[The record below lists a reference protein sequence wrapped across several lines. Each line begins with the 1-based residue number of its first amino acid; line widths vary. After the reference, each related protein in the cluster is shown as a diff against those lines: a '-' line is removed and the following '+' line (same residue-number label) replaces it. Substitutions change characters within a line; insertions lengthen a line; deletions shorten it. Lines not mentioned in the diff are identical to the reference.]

1 MIAIEYISHI
11 REWDKKEQTVS
22 EHSNNV
28 AKIASEFG
36 QAVQMSHTAW
46 LQGILHDAGKL
57 CEDFSKYIRGKSDA
71 KRGEIDHSYM
81 GAKYLFA
88 LSQILCKKNAF
99 PMDAA
104 LLIGRTILSHHGL
117 HDWITEEGEDYFQKR
132 ISNRKHDKE
141 VICALPEIVS
151 NETLQKYYQESV
163 KEYDAM
169 QQKMEQLYK
178 EMIAKGEQEKRNL
191 SDDAKSVIPSF
202 YQGFLERLM
211 QSILMDADQTDAAN
225 FNDDIVYTSPKES
238 TAVWDDM
245 AKRMQEKCTTFRK
258 KTDAISR
265 QRMNISDR
273 CAAFANHDVKIC
285 RLVVPT
291 GGGKTLS
298 ALRFA
303 IDYSQKHK
311 IDQIFYIAPFN
322 SILEQNSDVIREIA
336 GEKNFLEHHSNVF
349 SQLEDDEKESE
360 KLSDYQMR
368 TERWDVPVIATT
380 LVQFLNALFDGKSSS
395 VRRMHHLC
403 RAVIIIDEVQA
414 IPAKCIHLFNLAM
427 NFLTHVCGSTV
438 VLCSATQPC
447 LEQAAYPILLDKQ
460 ESMTADFQADFD
472 AFRRTVLH
480 SAGEKSFSYEEAAKF
495 CTQQYQE
502 NGNLLLVVNTKQAAL
517 TMFQKLKE
525 RNGASATVL
534 HLSTNMCPAHRR
546 TVIQQMREQLAAHQ
560 PLICVTTQL
569 IEAGVDISFRCVVRS
584 MSGLDH
590 AAQAAGRCNRNGEY
604 DCCSVYLIQL
614 EEEKLAAALKQIEK
628 EQEITKKILFFHEKE
643 DLLHPQIMQNYFE
656 GYLTTFQNQ
665 FSYPLPD
672 SDHETLL
679 RLLSTNSNNA
689 KRAEA
694 QMHGSVPLRLKNH
707 MQAFRTASKKFQ
719 VIAEQTTDILVPYG
733 AGEKLIL
740 DLNGE
745 LYGNAFPKLLR
756 KAQQYLV
763 SVYSGTLKALEAKDA
778 LIQLESGILAL
789 KSGFYSSEQGICVD
803 GMISMEEC
811 FL

>member
-1 MIAIEYISHI
+1 MEYISHI
-11 REWDKKEQTVS
+11 RERDEKEQTVS
-22 EHSNNV
+22 EHCNNV

-36 QAVQMSHTAW
+36 QVIQMPHTAW

-57 CEDFSKYIRGKSDA
+57 CNDFTAYIHGESDA

-88 LSQILCKKNAF
+88 LSQIMNKKNAF
-99 PMDAA
+99 PMAAA

-132 ISNRKHDKE
+132 ISNQKHDKE

-151 NETLQKYYQESV
+151 NETLQNHYSESV
-163 KEYDAM
+163 KEYAAM
-169 QQKMEQLYK
+169 QQKIEELYK
-178 EMIAKGEQEKRNL
+178 EMISKGEKEKREL
-191 SDDAKSVIPSF
+191 SGDAKCVIPAF

-225 FNDDIVYTSPKES
+225 FNDDIVYTSPKEP
-238 TAVWDDM
+238 TGVWNNM
-245 AKRMQEKCTTFRK
+245 AKQMQKKCTAFRK
-258 KTDAISR
+258 KTDLISR
-265 QRMNISDR
+265 RRMNISDR

-303 IDYSQKHK
+303 IEYSQKHD
-311 IDQIFYIAPFN
+311 IEQIFYIAPFN

-336 GEKNFLEHHSNVF
+336 GEENFLEHHSNVF
-349 SQLEDDEKESE
+349 SRLEENETE
-360 KLSDYQMR
+360 KLSTYQMR

-447 LEQAAYPILLDKQ
+447 LEQAAYPILLDEQ
-460 ESMTADFQADFD
+460 ESMTDDFQADFD
-472 AFRRTVLH
+472 AFRRTELRFVQ
-480 SAGEKSFSYEEAAKF
+480 KDKPFSYEKAADF
-495 CTQQYQE
+495 CIEQYQK

-525 RNGASATVL
+525 RNKNNATVL

-546 TVIQQMREQLAAHQ
+546 TVIQQMREQLEMQQ

-628 EQEITKKILFFHEKE
+628 EQEITKKILFFHKEE

-656 GYLTTFQNQ
+656 GYLTTFQDQ

-694 QMHGSVPLRLKNH
+694 QIHGSLPLRLKNH
-707 MQAFRTASKKFQ
+707 MQAFRTAGKKFQ

-733 AGEKLIL
+733 AGNDLISG
-740 DLNGE
+740 LNGE
-745 LYGNAFPKLLR
+745 LYENEYLKLLR
-756 KAQQYLV
+756 KAQPYFV
-763 SVYSGTLKALEAKDA
+763 SVYNGTLKALEVKEA
-778 LIQLESGILAL
+778 LTRLKSDVLAL
-789 KSGFYSSEQGICVD
+789 KPGYYSSEQGICVD
-803 GMISMEEC
+803 GMISMDAC

>member
-1 MIAIEYISHI
+1 MAEYISHI
-11 REWDKKEQTVS
+11 RESDKKEQTVS

-57 CEDFSKYIRGKSDA
+57 CTDFTEYIRGKSDA

-81 GAKYLFA
+81 GAKYLA
-88 LSQILCKKNAF
+88 NLAIEMYKESRLN
-99 PMDAA
+99 PDAA

-117 HDWITEEGEDYFQKR
+117 HDWLTEDGENYFEKR
-132 ISNRKHDKE
+132 TSIIKQDKE
-141 VICALPEIVS
+141 VECALPEIVS
-151 NETLQKYYQESV
+151 DGTLKKYYQESV

-178 EMIAKGEQEKRNL
+178 EMIAKGEKEKREL
-191 SDDAKSVIPSF
+191 SGDAKCVIPAF

-225 FNDDIVYTSPKES
+225 FNDDIVYTSPKEP
-238 TAVWDDM
+238 TGVWNNM
-245 AKRMQEKCTTFRK
+245 EKQMQKKCTAFRK
-258 KTDAISR
+258 KTDLISR
-265 QRMNISDR
+265 RRMNISDR

-303 IDYSQKHK
+303 IEYSQKHNVN
-311 IDQIFYIAPFN
+311 QIFYIAPFN

-336 GEKNFLEHHSNVF
+336 GEENFLEHHSNVF
-349 SQLEDDEKESE
+349 SRLEENENE
-360 KLSDYQMR
+360 TERLSTYQMR

-427 NFLTHVCGSTV
+427 NFLTHICGSTV

-534 HLSTNMCPAHRR
+534 HLSTNMCPVHRR
-546 TVIQQMREQLAAHQ
+546 TVIQQMREQLSAHQ

-689 KRAEA
+689 KQAEA
-694 QMHGSVPLRLKNH
+694 KMHGSVPLRLKNH
-707 MQAFRTASKKFQ
+707 MQAFRTAGKKFQ

-778 LIQLESGILAL
+778 LIQLESGVLAL
-789 KSGFYSSEQGICVD
+789 KSGYYSLEKGVCAD

>member
-11 REWDKKEQTVS
+11 RESDKKEQTVS
-22 EHSNNV
+22 EHCNNV

-57 CEDFSKYIRGKSDA
+57 CTDFAEYIRGKSDA

-99 PMDAA
+99 PMGAA

-191 SDDAKSVIPSF
+191 SDDAKCVIPAF

-238 TAVWDDM
+238 TAVWNDM

-303 IDYSQKHK
+303 IEYSQKHNVN
-311 IDQIFYIAPFN
+311 QIFYIAPFN

-336 GEKNFLEHHSNVF
+336 GEENFLEHHSNVF
-349 SQLEDDEKESE
+349 SRLEENENETE
-360 KLSDYQMR
+360 KLSTYQMR

-427 NFLTHVCGSTV
+427 NFLAHVCGSTV

-447 LEQAAYPILLDKQ
+447 LEQAEYPILLDEQ

-480 SAGEKSFSYEEAAKF
+480 SAGKKSFSYEEAADF
-495 CTQQYQE
+495 CTEQYQK

-525 RNGASATVL
+525 RNSEFATVL

-546 TVIQQMREQLAAHQ
+546 TVIQQMRKQLAAHQ

-584 MSGLDH
+584 MSGLEH

-628 EQEITKKILFFHEKE
+628 EKEITKKILFFHEKE
-643 DLLHPQIMQNYFE
+643 DLLHPEIMQNYFE
-656 GYLTTFQNQ
+656 NYLTTFQNQ
-665 FSYPLPD
+665 FSYLLPD
-672 SDHETLL
+672 LGNETLL
-679 RLLSTNSNNA
+679 RLLSTNSNNV

-694 QMHGSVPLRLKNH
+694 KTYKNIPPRLRNH
-707 MQAFRTASKKFQ
+707 AQAFRTAGKKFQ

-778 LIQLESGILAL
+778 LIQLESGVLAL
-789 KSGFYSSEQGICVD
+789 KSGYYSLEKGVCAD

>member
-57 CEDFSKYIRGKSDA
+57 CNDFTEYIHGESDA
-71 KRGEIDHSYM
+71 QRGEIDHSYM

-99 PMDAA
+99 PMGAA

-151 NETLQKYYQESV
+151 NETLQKYYLESV
-163 KEYDAM
+163 KEYAAM
-169 QQKMEQLYK
+169 QQKIEQLYK
-178 EMIAKGEQEKRNL
+178 EMIAKGEKEKREL
-191 SDDAKSVIPSF
+191 SGDAKCVIPAF

-238 TAVWDDM
+238 TAVWNDM
-245 AKRMQEKCTTFRK
+245 AKRMQEKCTAFRK

-303 IDYSQKHK
+303 IEYSQKHNVN
-311 IDQIFYIAPFN
+311 QIFYIAPFN

-336 GEKNFLEHHSNVF
+336 GEENFLEHHSNVF
-349 SQLEDDEKESE
+349 SRLEENENE
-360 KLSDYQMR
+360 TERLSTYQMR

-414 IPAKCIHLFNLAM
+414 IPAKCVHLFNLAM
-427 NFLTHVCGSTV
+427 NFLAHVCGSTV

-447 LEQAAYPILLDKQ
+447 LEQAEYPILLDKQ

-525 RNGASATVL
+525 RNGEFATVL

-643 DLLHPQIMQNYFE
+643 DLLHPEIMQCYFE
-656 GYLTTFQNQ
+656 NYLTTFQNQ
-665 FSYPLPD
+665 FSYLLPELGN
-672 SDHETLL
+672 ETLL
-679 RLLSTNSNNA
+679 RLLSTNSNNV

-694 QMHGSVPLRLKNH
+694 QTHKNIPPRLRNH
-707 MQAFRTASKKFQ
+707 AQAFRTAGKKFQ

-745 LYGNAFPKLLR
+745 LYGNVFPKLLR

-763 SVYSGTLKALEAKDA
+763 SVYSETLKALEAKDA
-778 LIQLESGILAL
+778 LTRLKSDVLAL
-789 KSGFYSSEQGICVD
+789 KPGYYSSEQGICVD

>member
-11 REWDKKEQTVS
+11 RESDKKEQTVS
-22 EHSNNV
+22 EHCNNV

-36 QAVQMSHTAW
+36 EAVQMSHTAW

-57 CEDFSKYIRGKSDA
+57 CTDFAEYIRGKSDT

-88 LSQILCKKNAF
+88 FAQIWYKKNAF

-117 HDWITEEGEDYFQKR
+117 HDWITKKGENYFQKR
-132 ISNRKHDKE
+132 ISNQKHDKE

-151 NETLQKYYQESV
+151 NETLQSYYQESV
-163 KEYDAM
+163 KEYAAM
-169 QQKMEQLYK
+169 QQKINELYK
-178 EMIAKGEQEKRNL
+178 EMIAKGEKEKREL
-191 SDDAKSVIPSF
+191 SGDAKCVIPAF

-238 TAVWDDM
+238 TAVWNDM
-245 AKRMQEKCTTFRK
+245 AKRMQEKCTAFRK

-303 IDYSQKHK
+303 IEYSQKHNVN
-311 IDQIFYIAPFN
+311 QIFYIAPFN

-336 GEKNFLEHHSNVF
+336 GEENFLEHHSNVF
-349 SQLEDDEKESE
+349 SRLEENENETE

-414 IPAKCIHLFNLAM
+414 IPAKCVHLFNLAM
-427 NFLTHVCGSTV
+427 NFLTHICGSTV

-447 LEQAAYPILLDKQ
+447 LEQAEYPILLDEQ

-480 SAGEKSFSYEEAAKF
+480 SAGKKSFSYEDAADF
-495 CTQQYQE
+495 CTEQYQK

-525 RNGASATVL
+525 RNKNNATVL

-614 EEEKLAAALKQIEK
+614 EEEKLAASLKQIAD

-643 DLLHPQIMQNYFE
+643 DLLHPEMMQCYFKN
-656 GYLTTFQNQ
+656 YLTTFQNQ
-665 FSYPLPD
+665 FSYLLPD
-672 SDHETLL
+672 LGNETLL
-679 RLLSTNSNNA
+679 RLLSTNSNNV

-694 QMHGSVPLRLKNH
+694 KTYKNIPPRLRNH
-707 MQAFRTASKKFQ
+707 AQAFRTAGKKFQ

-733 AGEKLIL
+733 EGNDLIL

-745 LYGNAFPKLLR
+745 FYENEYLKLLR
-756 KAQQYLV
+756 KAQPYLV
-763 SVYSGTLKALEAKDA
+763 SVYSGTLKALEAKEA
-778 LIQLESGILAL
+778 LTQLKSDVLAL
-789 KSGFYSSEQGICVD
+789 KPGYYSSEQGVCVD

>member
-1 MIAIEYISHI
+1 MAEYISHI
-11 REWDKKEQTVS
+11 RESDKKEQTVS

-57 CEDFSKYIRGKSDA
+57 CTDFTEYIRGKSDA

-81 GAKYLFA
+81 GAKYLA
-88 LSQILCKKNAF
+88 NLAIELYKESRLN
-99 PMDAA
+99 PDAA

-117 HDWITEEGEDYFQKR
+117 HDWLTEDRENYFEKR
-132 ISNRKHDKE
+132 TSIIKQDKE
-141 VICALPEIVS
+141 VECALPEIVS
-151 NETLQKYYQESV
+151 DGTLKKYYQESV

-238 TAVWDDM
+238 TAVWNDM

-303 IDYSQKHK
+303 IEYSQKHNVN
-311 IDQIFYIAPFN
+311 QIFYIAPFN

-336 GEKNFLEHHSNVF
+336 GEENFLEHHSNVF
-349 SQLEDDEKESE
+349 SRLEENENE
-360 KLSDYQMR
+360 TERLSTYQMR

-427 NFLTHVCGSTV
+427 NFLTHICGSTV

-534 HLSTNMCPAHRR
+534 HLSTNMCPVHRR
-546 TVIQQMREQLAAHQ
+546 TVIQQMREQLSAHQ

-689 KRAEA
+689 KQAEA
-694 QMHGSVPLRLKNH
+694 KMHGSVPLRLKNH
-707 MQAFRTASKKFQ
+707 MQAFRTAGKKFQ

-778 LIQLESGILAL
+778 LIQLESGVLAL
-789 KSGFYSSEQGICVD
+789 KSGYYSLEKGVCAD

>member
-1 MIAIEYISHI
+1 MEYISHI
-11 REWDKKEQTVS
+11 REWDEKEQTVS
-22 EHSNNV
+22 EHCNNV

-36 QAVQMSHTAW
+36 QVIQMPHTAW

-57 CEDFSKYIRGKSDA
+57 CTDFTEYIRGKSDA

-81 GAKYLFA
+81 GAKYLA
-88 LSQILCKKNAF
+88 NLAIEMYKESRLN
-99 PMDAA
+99 PDAA

-117 HDWITEEGEDYFQKR
+117 HDWLTEDGENYFEKR
-132 ISNRKHDKE
+132 TSIIKQDKE
-141 VICALPEIVS
+141 VERALPEIVS
-151 NETLQKYYQESV
+151 DGTLKKYYQESV

-169 QQKMEQLYK
+169 QQKINELYK
-178 EMIAKGEQEKRNL
+178 EMIAKGEKEKREL
-191 SDDAKSVIPSF
+191 SGDAKCVIPAF

-225 FNDDIVYTSPKES
+225 FNDDIVYTSPKEP
-238 TAVWDDM
+238 TGVWNNM
-245 AKRMQEKCTTFRK
+245 EKQMQKKCTAFRK
-258 KTDAISR
+258 KTDLISR
-265 QRMNISDR
+265 RRMNISDR

-303 IDYSQKHK
+303 IEYSQKHNVN
-311 IDQIFYIAPFN
+311 QIFYIAPFN

-336 GEKNFLEHHSNVF
+336 GEENFLEHHSNVF
-349 SQLEDDEKESE
+349 SRLEENENETE
-360 KLSDYQMR
+360 KLSTYQMR

-427 NFLTHVCGSTV
+427 NFLTHICGSTV

-447 LEQAAYPILLDKQ
+447 LEQAEYPILLDEQ

-480 SAGEKSFSYEEAAKF
+480 SAGKKSFSYEEAAKF

-534 HLSTNMCPAHRR
+534 HLSTNMCPVHRR
-546 TVIQQMREQLAAHQ
+546 TVIQQMREQLETQQ

-665 FSYPLPD
+665 FSYPLLD

-694 QMHGSVPLRLKNH
+694 QMHGSLPLRLKNH
-707 MQAFRTASKKFQ
+707 MQAFRTAGKRFQ

-733 AGEKLIL
+733 AGEELIL
-740 DLNGE
+740 DLNGK
-745 LYGNAFPKLLR
+745 LYENAFPKLLR

-778 LIQLESGILAL
+778 LIQLESGVLAL

-803 GMISMEEC
+803 GMISMDAC

>member
-11 REWDKKEQTVS
+11 RESDKKEQTVS
-22 EHSNNV
+22 EHCNNV

-57 CEDFSKYIRGKSDA
+57 CNDFTEYIHGESDA
-71 KRGEIDHSYM
+71 QRGEIDHSYM

-151 NETLQKYYQESV
+151 NETLQKYYLESV
-163 KEYDAM
+163 KEYAAM

-191 SDDAKSVIPSF
+191 SDDAKCVIPAF

-238 TAVWDDM
+238 TAVWNDM
-245 AKRMQEKCTTFRK
+245 AKRMQEKCTAFCK

-303 IDYSQKHK
+303 IEYSQKHNVN
-311 IDQIFYIAPFN
+311 QIFYIAPFN

-336 GEKNFLEHHSNVF
+336 GEENFLEHHSNVF
-349 SQLEDDEKESE
+349 SRLEENENETE

-414 IPAKCIHLFNLAM
+414 IPAKCVHLFNLAM

-447 LEQAAYPILLDKQ
+447 LEQAEYPILLDEQ

-480 SAGEKSFSYEEAAKF
+480 SAGKKSFSYEEAADF
-495 CTQQYQE
+495 CTEQYQK

-525 RNGASATVL
+525 QNSEFATVL

-628 EQEITKKILFFHEKE
+628 EKEITKKILFFHEKE
-643 DLLHPQIMQNYFE
+643 DLLHPEIMQCYFE
-656 GYLTTFQNQ
+656 NYLTTFQNQ
-665 FSYPLPD
+665 FSYLLPELGN
-672 SDHETLL
+672 ETLL

-694 QMHGSVPLRLKNH
+694 KTYKNIPPRLRNH
-707 MQAFRTASKKFQ
+707 AQAFRTAGKKFQ

-745 LYGNAFPKLLR
+745 LYVNAFPKLLR

-778 LIQLESGILAL
+778 LIQLESGVLAL
-789 KSGFYSSEQGICVD
+789 KSGYYSLEKGVCAD

>member
-1 MIAIEYISHI
+1 MEYISHI
-11 REWDKKEQTVS
+11 RESDKKKQTVS

-36 QAVQMSHTAW
+36 EAVQMSYTAW

-57 CEDFSKYIRGKSDA
+57 CTDFTEYIRGKSDA

-81 GAKYLFA
+81 GAKYLA
-88 LSQILCKKNAF
+88 NLAIEMYKESRLN
-99 PMDAA
+99 PDAA

-117 HDWITEEGEDYFQKR
+117 HDWLTEDGENYFEKR
-132 ISNRKHDKE
+132 TSVIKQDKE
-141 VICALPEIVS
+141 VECALPEIVS
-151 NETLQKYYQESV
+151 DGTLKKYYQESV

-178 EMIAKGEQEKRNL
+178 EMIAKGEKEKREL
-191 SDDAKSVIPSF
+191 SGDAKCVIPAF

-225 FNDDIVYTSPKES
+225 FNDDIVYTSPKEP
-238 TAVWDDM
+238 TGVWNNM
-245 AKRMQEKCTTFRK
+245 EKQMQKKCTAFRK
-258 KTDAISR
+258 KTDLISR
-265 QRMNISDR
+265 RRMNISDR

-303 IDYSQKHK
+303 IEYSQKHNVN
-311 IDQIFYIAPFN
+311 QIFYIAPFN

-336 GEKNFLEHHSNVF
+336 GEENFLEHHSNVF
-349 SQLEDDEKESE
+349 SRLEENENETE
-360 KLSDYQMR
+360 KLSTYQMR

-403 RAVIIIDEVQA
+403 RAVMIIDEVQA

-427 NFLTHVCGSTV
+427 NFLTHICGSTV

-447 LEQAAYPILLDKQ
+447 LEQAEYPILLDEQ

-480 SAGEKSFSYEEAAKF
+480 SAGKKSFSYEEAAKF

-534 HLSTNMCPAHRR
+534 HLSTNMCPVHRR
-546 TVIQQMREQLAAHQ
+546 TVIQQMREQLETQQ

-694 QMHGSVPLRLKNH
+694 QMHGSLPLRLKNH
-707 MQAFRTASKKFQ
+707 MQAFRTAGKRFQ

-733 AGEKLIL
+733 AGEELIL
-740 DLNGE
+740 DLNGK
-745 LYGNAFPKLLR
+745 LYENAFPKLLR

-778 LIQLESGILAL
+778 LIQLESGVLAL

-803 GMISMEEC
+803 GMISMDAC

>member
-1 MIAIEYISHI
+1 MEYISHI
-11 REWDKKEQTVS
+11 RESDKKEQTVS

-36 QAVQMSHTAW
+36 EAVQMSHTAW

-57 CEDFSKYIRGKSDA
+57 CNDFTEYIHGESDA
-71 KRGEIDHSYM
+71 QRGEIDHSYM

-117 HDWITEEGEDYFQKR
+117 HDWITEKGEDYFQKR

-151 NETLQKYYQESV
+151 NETLQKYYLESV
-163 KEYDAM
+163 KEYAAM
-169 QQKMEQLYK
+169 QQKINELYK
-178 EMIAKGEQEKRNL
+178 EMIAKGEKEKREL
-191 SDDAKSVIPSF
+191 SGDAKCVIPAF

-238 TAVWDDM
+238 TAVWNDM

-258 KTDAISR
+258 KTDAISC

-303 IDYSQKHK
+303 IEYSQKHNVN
-311 IDQIFYIAPFN
+311 QIFYIAPFN

-336 GEKNFLEHHSNVF
+336 GEENFLEHHSNVF
-349 SQLEDDEKESE
+349 SRLEENENETE

-414 IPAKCIHLFNLAM
+414 IPAKCVHLFNLAM
-427 NFLTHVCGSTV
+427 NFLAHVCGSTV

-447 LEQAAYPILLDKQ
+447 LEQAEYPILLDEQ
-460 ESMTADFQADFD
+460 ESMTADFQVDFD

-480 SAGEKSFSYEEAAKF
+480 AAGKKSFSYEEAVDF
-495 CTQQYQE
+495 CTEQYQK

-525 RNGASATVL
+525 RNSEFATVL
-534 HLSTNMCPAHRR
+534 HLSTNMCPTHRR

-584 MSGLDH
+584 MSGLEH

-614 EEEKLAAALKQIEK
+614 EEEKLAAALKQIAD

-665 FSYPLPD
+665 FSYLLPELGN
-672 SDHETLL
+672 ETLL
-679 RLLSTNSNNA
+679 RLLSTNSNNV

-694 QMHGSVPLRLKNH
+694 IPPRLRNH
-707 MQAFRTASKKFQ
+707 AQAFRTAGKKFQ

-733 AGEKLIL
+733 AGEELIL
-740 DLNGE
+740 DLNGK
-745 LYGNAFPKLLR
+745 LYENVFPKLLR

-778 LIQLESGILAL
+778 LIQLESGVLAL

-803 GMISMEEC
+803 GMISMDAC

>member
-1 MIAIEYISHI
+1 M
-11 REWDKKEQTVS
+11 T
-22 EHSNNV
+22 
-28 AKIASEFG
+28 
-36 QAVQMSHTAW
+36 
-46 LQGILHDAGKL
+46 LCILHP
-57 CEDFSKYIRGKSDA
+57 
-71 KRGEIDHSYM
+71 
-81 GAKYLFA
+81 
-88 LSQILCKKNAF
+88 KN
-99 PMDAA
+99 
-104 LLIGRTILSHHGL
+104 
-117 HDWITEEGEDYFQKR
+117 
-132 ISNRKHDKE
+132 
-141 VICALPEIVS
+141 
-151 NETLQKYYQESV
+151 
-163 KEYDAM
+163 
-169 QQKMEQLYK
+169 QQQ
-178 EMIAKGEQEKRNL
+178 
-191 SDDAKSVIPSF
+191 
-202 YQGFLERLM
+202 
-211 QSILMDADQTDAAN
+211 
-225 FNDDIVYTSPKES
+225 
-238 TAVWDDM
+238 
-245 AKRMQEKCTTFRK
+245 FRK

-336 GEKNFLEHHSNVF
+336 GEENFLEHHSNVF
-349 SQLEDDEKESE
+349 SRLEDDEKESE

-368 TERWDVPVIATT
+368 TERWDVSVIATT

-427 NFLTHVCGSTV
+427 NFLTHICGSTV

-447 LEQAAYPILLDKQ
+447 LEQAEYPILLDEQ

-480 SAGEKSFSYEEAAKF
+480 SAGKKSFSYEEAADF
-495 CTQQYQE
+495 CTEQYQK

-525 RNGASATVL
+525 RNSEFATVL

-614 EEEKLAAALKQIEK
+614 EEEKLAAALKQIAD

-643 DLLHPQIMQNYFE
+643 DLLHPEIMQNYFE
-656 GYLTTFQNQ
+656 NYLTVFQDQ

-672 SDHETLL
+672 SDNETLL
-679 RLLSTNSNNA
+679 RLLSTNSNNV

-694 QMHGSVPLRLKNH
+694 ISPRLRDH
-707 MQAFRTASKKFQ
+707 AQAFRTAGKKFQ
-719 VIAEQTTDILVPYG
+719 VIEEQTTDILVPYG
-733 AGEKLIL
+733 EGNDLISG
-740 DLNGE
+740 LNGK
-745 LYGNAFPKLLR
+745 LYENEYLKLLR
-756 KAQQYLV
+756 KAQPYFV
-763 SVYSGTLKALEAKDA
+763 SVYSGTLKALEAKEA
-778 LIQLESGILAL
+778 LTRL
-789 KSGFYSSEQGICVD
+789 KSDVLSLKPGYYSSEQGVCAD

>member
-11 REWDKKEQTVS
+11 RESDKKEQTVS
-22 EHSNNV
+22 EHCNNV

-36 QAVQMSHTAW
+36 EAVQMSHTAW

-57 CEDFSKYIRGKSDA
+57 CTDFAEYIRGKSDA

-88 LSQILCKKNAF
+88 FAQIWYKKNAF

-104 LLIGRTILSHHGL
+104 LLIGRTILSYHGL
-117 HDWITEEGEDYFQKR
+117 HDWITEKGENYFQKR
-132 ISNRKHDKE
+132 ISNQKHDKE

-151 NETLQKYYQESV
+151 NETLQSYYQESV
-163 KEYDAM
+163 KEYAAM
-169 QQKMEQLYK
+169 QQKINELYK
-178 EMIAKGEQEKRNL
+178 EMIAKGEKEKREL
-191 SDDAKSVIPSF
+191 SGDAKCVIPAF

-238 TAVWDDM
+238 TAVWNDM

-258 KTDAISR
+258 KIDAISR

-303 IDYSQKHK
+303 IEYSQKHNVN
-311 IDQIFYIAPFN
+311 QIFYIAPFN

-336 GEKNFLEHHSNVF
+336 GEENFLEHHSNVF

-368 TERWDVPVIATT
+368 TERWDVSVIATT

-427 NFLTHVCGSTV
+427 NFLTHICGSTV

-447 LEQAAYPILLDKQ
+447 LEQAEYPILLDEQ

-480 SAGEKSFSYEEAAKF
+480 SAGKKSFSYEEAADF
-495 CTQQYQE
+495 CTEQYQK

-525 RNGASATVL
+525 RNSEFATVL

-614 EEEKLAAALKQIEK
+614 EEEKLAAALKQIAD

-643 DLLHPQIMQNYFE
+643 DLLHPEMMQCYFE
-656 GYLTTFQNQ
+656 NYLTTFQNQ
-665 FSYPLPD
+665 FSYLLPD
-672 SDHETLL
+672 LGNETLL
-679 RLLSTNSNNA
+679 RLLSTNSNNV

-694 QMHGSVPLRLKNH
+694 KTYKNIPPRLRNH
-707 MQAFRTASKKFQ
+707 AQAFRTAGKKFQ

-733 AGEKLIL
+733 AGEELIL

-745 LYGNAFPKLLR
+745 LYGNAFSKLLR

-778 LIQLESGILAL
+778 LIQLESGVLAL

>member
-1 MIAIEYISHI
+1 MAEYISHI
-11 REWDKKEQTVS
+11 RESDKKEQTVS

-57 CEDFSKYIRGKSDA
+57 CTDFTEYIRGKSDA

-81 GAKYLFA
+81 GAKYLA
-88 LSQILCKKNAF
+88 NLAIELYKESRLN
-99 PMDAA
+99 PDAA

-117 HDWITEEGEDYFQKR
+117 HDWLTEDRENYFEKR
-132 ISNRKHDKE
+132 TSIIKQDKE
-141 VICALPEIVS
+141 VECALPEIVS
-151 NETLQKYYQESV
+151 DGTLKKYYQESV

-178 EMIAKGEQEKRNL
+178 EMIAKGEKEKREL
-191 SDDAKSVIPSF
+191 SGDAKCVIPAF

-225 FNDDIVYTSPKES
+225 FNDDIVYTSPKEP
-238 TAVWDDM
+238 TGVWNNM
-245 AKRMQEKCTTFRK
+245 EKQMQKKCTAFRK
-258 KTDAISR
+258 KTDLISR
-265 QRMNISDR
+265 RRMNISDR

-303 IDYSQKHK
+303 IEYSQKHNVN
-311 IDQIFYIAPFN
+311 QIFYIAPFN

-336 GEKNFLEHHSNVF
+336 GEENFLEHHSNVF
-349 SQLEDDEKESE
+349 SRLEENENE
-360 KLSDYQMR
+360 TERLSTYQMR

-427 NFLTHVCGSTV
+427 NFLTHICGSTV

-534 HLSTNMCPAHRR
+534 HLSTNMCPVHRR
-546 TVIQQMREQLAAHQ
+546 TVIQQMREQLSAHQ

-689 KRAEA
+689 KQAEA
-694 QMHGSVPLRLKNH
+694 KMHGSVPLRLKNH
-707 MQAFRTASKKFQ
+707 MQAFRTAGKKFQ

-778 LIQLESGILAL
+778 LIQLESGVLAL
-789 KSGFYSSEQGICVD
+789 KSGYYSLEKGVCAD

>member
-11 REWDKKEQTVS
+11 RESDKKEQTVS
-22 EHSNNV
+22 EHCNNV

-36 QAVQMSHTAW
+36 EAVQMSHTAW

-57 CEDFSKYIRGKSDA
+57 CTDFAEYIRGKSDA

-88 LSQILCKKNAF
+88 FAQILCKKNAF

-151 NETLQKYYQESV
+151 NETLQKYYLESV
-163 KEYDAM
+163 KEYAAM
-169 QQKMEQLYK
+169 QQKINELYK
-178 EMIAKGEQEKRNL
+178 EMIAKGEKEKREL
-191 SDDAKSVIPSF
+191 SGDAKCVIPAF

-238 TAVWDDM
+238 TAVWNDM
-245 AKRMQEKCTTFRK
+245 AKRMQGKCTTFRK
-258 KTDAISR
+258 KIDAISR

-336 GEKNFLEHHSNVF
+336 GEENFLEHHSNVF
-349 SQLEDDEKESE
+349 SQLEENGEEIEK
-360 KLSDYQMR
+360 YQMR

-427 NFLTHVCGSTV
+427 NFLTHICGSTV

-447 LEQAAYPILLDKQ
+447 LEQAEYPILLDEQ

-480 SAGEKSFSYEEAAKF
+480 AAGKKSFSYEDAADF
-495 CTQQYQE
+495 CTEQYQK

-525 RNGASATVL
+525 RNSEFATVL

-546 TVIQQMREQLAAHQ
+546 TVIQQMREQLTAHQ

-665 FSYPLPD
+665 FSYLLPD
-672 SDHETLL
+672 LGNETLL
-679 RLLSTNSNNA
+679 RLLSTNSNNV

-694 QMHGSVPLRLKNH
+694 KTHKNIPPRLRNH
-707 MQAFRTASKKFQ
+707 AQAFRTAGKKFQ

-733 AGEKLIL
+733 EGNDLIL
-740 DLNGE
+740 DLNGGFYE
-745 LYGNAFPKLLR
+745 NEYLKLLR
-756 KAQQYLV
+756 KAQPYLV
-763 SVYSGTLKALEAKDA
+763 SVYSGTLKVLEAKDA
-778 LIQLESGILAL
+778 LIQLNSGVLAL
-789 KSGFYSSEQGICVD
+789 KSGYYSSEQGVCAD

-811 FL
+811 FV

>member
-1 MIAIEYISHI
+1 MEYISHI

-22 EHSNNV
+22 EHCNNV

-36 QAVQMSHTAW
+36 QAIQMSHTAW

-151 NETLQKYYQESV
+151 NETLQKYYLESV
-163 KEYDAM
+163 KEYAAM

-191 SDDAKSVIPSF
+191 SDDAKSVIPAF
-202 YQGFLERLM
+202 YHGFLERLM

-225 FNDDIVYTSPKES
+225 FNDDIVYTSSKES
-238 TAVWDDM
+238 TAVWNDM

-258 KTDAISR
+258 KADAISR

-303 IDYSQKHK
+303 IEYSQKHNVN
-311 IDQIFYIAPFN
+311 QIFYIAPFN

-336 GEKNFLEHHSNVF
+336 GEENFLEHHSNVF
-349 SQLEDDEKESE
+349 SRLEENENETE
-360 KLSDYQMR
+360 KLSTYQMR

-427 NFLTHVCGSTV
+427 NFLTHICGSTV

-534 HLSTNMCPAHRR
+534 HLSTNMCPVHRR
-546 TVIQQMREQLAAHQ
+546 TVIQQMREQLETQQ

-614 EEEKLAAALKQIEK
+614 KEEKLAAVLKQIEK

-689 KRAEA
+689 KQAEA
-694 QMHGSVPLRLKNH
+694 KMHGSVPLRLKNH
-707 MQAFRTASKKFQ
+707 MQAFRTAGKKFQ

-778 LIQLESGILAL
+778 LIQLESGVLSL
-789 KSGFYSSEQGICVD
+789 KSGYYSLEKGVCAD

>member
-11 REWDKKEQTVS
+11 RIRESDKKEQTVS

-36 QAVQMSHTAW
+36 QVIQMPHTAW

-151 NETLQKYYQESV
+151 NETLQKYYLESV
-163 KEYDAM
+163 KEYAAM

-178 EMIAKGEQEKRNL
+178 EMIAKDEQEKRKL

-238 TAVWDDM
+238 TAVWNDM

-258 KTDAISR
+258 KTDAISC

-303 IDYSQKHK
+303 IEYSQKHNVN
-311 IDQIFYIAPFN
+311 QIFYIAPFN

-336 GEKNFLEHHSNVF
+336 GEENFLEHHSNVF
-349 SQLEDDEKESE
+349 SRLEENENE
-360 KLSDYQMR
+360 TERLSTYQMR

-414 IPAKCIHLFNLAM
+414 IPAKCVHLFNLAM
-427 NFLTHVCGSTV
+427 NFLTHICGSTV

-447 LEQAAYPILLDKQ
+447 LEQAEYPILLDEQ
-460 ESMTADFQADFD
+460 ESMTADFQADFN

-480 SAGEKSFSYEEAAKF
+480 SVGKKSFSYEDAADF
-495 CTQQYQE
+495 CTEQYQK

-525 RNGASATVL
+525 RNSEFATVL

-643 DLLHPQIMQNYFE
+643 DLLHPEIMQCYFE
-656 GYLTTFQNQ
+656 NYLTTFQNQ
-665 FSYPLPD
+665 FSYLLPELGN
-672 SDHETLL
+672 ETLL
-679 RLLSTNSNNA
+679 RLLSTNSNNV

-694 QMHGSVPLRLKNH
+694 IPPRLRNH
-707 MQAFRTASKKFQ
+707 VQAFRTAGKKFQ

-756 KAQQYLV
+756 KAQQYFV

-778 LIQLESGILAL
+778 LTRLKSDVLAL
-789 KSGFYSSEQGICVD
+789 KPGYYSSEQGVCVD

>member
-11 REWDKKEQTVS
+11 RESNKKEQTVS
-22 EHSNNV
+22 EHCNNV

-57 CEDFSKYIRGKSDA
+57 CTDFAEYIRGKSDA

-88 LSQILCKKNAF
+88 FAQIWYKKNAF
-99 PMDAA
+99 SMDTA

-151 NETLQKYYQESV
+151 NETLQSYYQESV
-163 KEYDAM
+163 KEYAAM
-169 QQKMEQLYK
+169 QQKIEQLYK
-178 EMIAKGEQEKRNL
+178 KMIAKGEQEKRNL
-191 SDDAKSVIPSF
+191 SDDAKSVILTF

-238 TAVWDDM
+238 TAVWNDM

-258 KTDAISR
+258 KIDAISR

-336 GEKNFLEHHSNVF
+336 GEENFLEHHSNVF
-349 SQLEDDEKESE
+349 SRLEENETE
-360 KLSDYQMR
+360 KLSTYQMR

-414 IPAKCIHLFNLAM
+414 IPAKCIHLFNLAI
-427 NFLTHVCGSTV
+427 NFLTHICGSTV

-447 LEQAAYPILLDKQ
+447 LEQAEYPILLDEQ

-480 SAGEKSFSYEEAAKF
+480 SAGKKSFSYEEAADF
-495 CTQQYQE
+495 CTEQYQK

-525 RNGASATVL
+525 RNSEFATVL

-614 EEEKLAAALKQIEK
+614 EEEKLAAALKQIAD

-643 DLLHPQIMQNYFE
+643 DLLHPEIMQNYFE
-656 GYLTTFQNQ
+656 NYLTTFQNQ
-665 FSYPLPD
+665 FSYLLPD
-672 SDHETLL
+672 LGNETLL
-679 RLLSTNSNNA
+679 RLLSTNSNNV

-694 QMHGSVPLRLKNH
+694 KTYKNIPPRLRNH
-707 MQAFRTASKKFQ
+707 AQAFRTAGKKFQ

-733 AGEKLIL
+733 KGNDLIL

-745 LYGNAFPKLLR
+745 FYENEYLKLLR
-756 KAQQYLV
+756 KAQPYLV
-763 SVYSGTLKALEAKDA
+763 SVYSGTLKALEAKEA
-778 LIQLESGILAL
+778 LTQLKSDVLAL
-789 KSGFYSSEQGICVD
+789 KPGYYSSEQGVCVD

>member
-99 PMDAA
+99 PMGAA

-151 NETLQKYYQESV
+151 NETLQKYYLESV
-163 KEYDAM
+163 KEYAAM
-169 QQKMEQLYK
+169 QQKIEQLYK
-178 EMIAKGEQEKRNL
+178 EMIAKGEKEKREL
-191 SDDAKSVIPSF
+191 SGDAKCVIPAF

-225 FNDDIVYTSPKES
+225 FNDDIVYTSSKES
-238 TAVWDDM
+238 TAVWNDM

-258 KTDAISR
+258 KTDAISC

-303 IDYSQKHK
+303 IDYSQKHE

-336 GEKNFLEHHSNVF
+336 GEENFLEHHSNVF
-349 SQLEDDEKESE
+349 SRLEENENETE

-427 NFLTHVCGSTV
+427 NFLTHICGSTV

-447 LEQAAYPILLDKQ
+447 LEQAEYPILLDEQ

-480 SAGEKSFSYEEAAKF
+480 AAGEKSFSYEEAADF
-495 CTQQYQE
+495 CTEQYQK

-525 RNGASATVL
+525 RNKNDATVL

-643 DLLHPQIMQNYFE
+643 DLLHPEIMQCYFKN
-656 GYLTTFQNQ
+656 YLTTFQNQ
-665 FSYPLPD
+665 FSYLLPELGN
-672 SDHETLL
+672 ETLL
-679 RLLSTNSNNA
+679 RLLSTNSNNV

-694 QMHGSVPLRLKNH
+694 QTHKNIPPRLREH
-707 MQAFRTASKKFQ
+707 AQAFRTAGKKFQ

-733 AGEKLIL
+733 EGNDLISG
-740 DLNGE
+740 LNGK
-745 LYGNAFPKLLR
+745 LYENEYLKLLR
-756 KAQQYLV
+756 KAQPYFV

>member
-11 REWDKKEQTVS
+11 RESDKKEQTVS
-22 EHSNNV
+22 EHCNNV

-57 CEDFSKYIRGKSDA
+57 CTDFAEYIRGKSDA

-99 PMDAA
+99 PMGAA

-151 NETLQKYYQESV
+151 NETLQKYYLESV
-163 KEYDAM
+163 KEYAAM

-191 SDDAKSVIPSF
+191 SDDAKCVIPTF

-238 TAVWDDM
+238 TAVWNDM

-258 KTDAISR
+258 KIDAISR

-336 GEKNFLEHHSNVF
+336 GEENFLEHHSNVF

-368 TERWDVPVIATT
+368 IERWDVSVIATT

-427 NFLTHVCGSTV
+427 NFLTHICGSTV

-447 LEQAAYPILLDKQ
+447 LEQAEYPILLDEQ
-460 ESMTADFQADFD
+460 ESMTTDFQADFD

-480 SAGEKSFSYEEAAKF
+480 SAGKKSFSYEDAADF
-495 CTQQYQE
+495 CTEQYQK

-525 RNGASATVL
+525 RNSEFVTVL

-546 TVIQQMREQLAAHQ
+546 TVIQQMREQLTAHQ

-614 EEEKLAAALKQIEK
+614 EEEKLAAALKQIAD

-694 QMHGSVPLRLKNH
+694 KTHKNIPPRLRNH
-707 MQAFRTASKKFQ
+707 AQAFRTAGKKFQ

-733 AGEKLIL
+733 KGNDLIL

-745 LYGNAFPKLLR
+745 FYENEYLKLLR
-756 KAQQYLV
+756 KAQPYLV
-763 SVYSGTLKALEAKDA
+763 SVYSGTLKALEAKEA
-778 LIQLESGILAL
+778 LTQLKSDVLAL
-789 KSGFYSSEQGICVD
+789 KPGYYSSEQGVCVD

>member
-1 MIAIEYISHI
+1 MEYISHI
-11 REWDKKEQTVS
+11 RESDKKEQTVS

-36 QAVQMSHTAW
+36 EAVQMSHTAW

-57 CEDFSKYIRGKSDA
+57 CNDFTEYIRGKSDA

-81 GAKYLFA
+81 GAKYLA
-88 LSQILCKKNAF
+88 NLAIEMYKESRLN
-99 PMDAA
+99 PDAA

-117 HDWITEEGEDYFQKR
+117 HDWLTEDGENYFEKR
-132 ISNRKHDKE
+132 TSIIKQDKE
-141 VICALPEIVS
+141 VECALPEIVS
-151 NETLQKYYQESV
+151 DGTLKKYYLESV
-163 KEYDAM
+163 KEYAAM
-169 QQKMEQLYK
+169 QQKINELYK
-178 EMIAKGEQEKRNL
+178 EMIAKGEKEKREL
-191 SDDAKSVIPSF
+191 SGDAKCVIPAF

-225 FNDDIVYTSPKES
+225 FNDDIVYTSPKEP
-238 TAVWDDM
+238 TGVWNNM
-245 AKRMQEKCTTFRK
+245 EKQMQKKCTAFRK
-258 KTDAISR
+258 KTDLISR
-265 QRMNISDR
+265 RRMNICDR

-303 IDYSQKHK
+303 IEYSQKHNVN
-311 IDQIFYIAPFN
+311 QIFYIAPFN

-336 GEKNFLEHHSNVF
+336 GEENFLEHHSNVF
-349 SQLEDDEKESE
+349 SRLEENENETE
-360 KLSDYQMR
+360 KLSTYQMR

-427 NFLTHVCGSTV
+427 NFLTHICGSTV

-447 LEQAAYPILLDKQ
+447 LEQAEYPILLDEQ

-534 HLSTNMCPAHRR
+534 HLSTNMCPVHRR
-546 TVIQQMREQLAAHQ
+546 TVIQQMREQLETQQ

-665 FSYPLPD
+665 FSYPLLD

-694 QMHGSVPLRLKNH
+694 QMHGSLPLRLKNH
-707 MQAFRTASKKFQ
+707 MQAFRTAGKKFQ

-733 AGEKLIL
+733 AGEELIL
-740 DLNGE
+740 DLNGK
-745 LYGNAFPKLLR
+745 LYENAFPKLLR

-778 LIQLESGILAL
+778 LIQLESGVLAL

-803 GMISMEEC
+803 GMISMDAC

>member
-1 MIAIEYISHI
+1 MEYISHI
-11 REWDKKEQTVS
+11 REWDEKEQTVS
-22 EHSNNV
+22 EHCNNV

-36 QAVQMSHTAW
+36 QVIQMPHTAW

-57 CEDFSKYIRGKSDA
+57 CNDFTEYIHGESDA

-81 GAKYLFA
+81 GAKYLA
-88 LSQILCKKNAF
+88 NLAIEMYKESRLN
-99 PMDAA
+99 PDAA

-117 HDWITEEGEDYFQKR
+117 HDWLTEDGENYFEKR
-132 ISNRKHDKE
+132 TSIIKQDKE
-141 VICALPEIVS
+141 VECALPEIVS
-151 NETLQKYYQESV
+151 DGTLKKYYQESV

-178 EMIAKGEQEKRNL
+178 EMIAKGEKEKREL
-191 SDDAKSVIPSF
+191 SGDAKCVIPAF

-225 FNDDIVYTSPKES
+225 FNDDIVYTSPKEP
-238 TAVWDDM
+238 TGVWNNM
-245 AKRMQEKCTTFRK
+245 EKQMQKKCTAFRK
-258 KTDAISR
+258 KTDLISR
-265 QRMNISDR
+265 RRMNISDR

-303 IDYSQKHK
+303 IEYSQKHNVN
-311 IDQIFYIAPFN
+311 QIFYIAPFN

-336 GEKNFLEHHSNVF
+336 GEENFLEHHSNVF
-349 SQLEDDEKESE
+349 SRLEENENETE
-360 KLSDYQMR
+360 KLSTYQMR

-403 RAVIIIDEVQA
+403 RAVMIIDEVQA

-427 NFLTHVCGSTV
+427 NFLTHICGSTV

-447 LEQAAYPILLDKQ
+447 LEQAEYPILLDEQ

-480 SAGEKSFSYEEAAKF
+480 SAGKKSFSYEEAAKF

-534 HLSTNMCPAHRR
+534 HLSTNMCPVHRR
-546 TVIQQMREQLAAHQ
+546 TVIQQMREQLETQQ

-694 QMHGSVPLRLKNH
+694 QMHGSLPLRLKNH
-707 MQAFRTASKKFQ
+707 MQAFRTAGKKFQ

-733 AGEKLIL
+733 AGEELIL
-740 DLNGE
+740 DLNGK
-745 LYGNAFPKLLR
+745 LYENAFPKLLR

-778 LIQLESGILAL
+778 LIQLESGVLAL

-803 GMISMEEC
+803 GMISMDAC

>member
-11 REWDKKEQTVS
+11 RESNKKEQTVS
-22 EHSNNV
+22 EHCNNV

-57 CEDFSKYIRGKSDA
+57 CTDFTEYIRGKSDA

-151 NETLQKYYQESV
+151 NETLQKYYLESV
-163 KEYDAM
+163 KEYAAM
-169 QQKMEQLYK
+169 QQKINELYK
-178 EMIAKGEQEKRNL
+178 EMIAKGEKEKREL
-191 SDDAKSVIPSF
+191 SGDAKCVIPAF

-238 TAVWDDM
+238 TAVWNDM

-258 KTDAISR
+258 KIDAISR

-303 IDYSQKHK
+303 IDYSQKHNVN
-311 IDQIFYIAPFN
+311 QIFYIAPFN

-336 GEKNFLEHHSNVF
+336 GEENFLEHHSNVF

-368 TERWDVPVIATT
+368 TERWDVSVIATT

-427 NFLTHVCGSTV
+427 NFLTHICGSTV

-447 LEQAAYPILLDKQ
+447 LEQAEYPILLDEQ
-460 ESMTADFQADFD
+460 ESMTTDFQADFD

-480 SAGEKSFSYEEAAKF
+480 SAGKKSFSYEDAADF
-495 CTQQYQE
+495 CTEQYQK
-502 NGNLLLVVNTKQAAL
+502 NGNLLLVVRAC
-517 TMFQKLKE
+517 
-525 RNGASATVL
+525 V
-534 HLSTNMCPAHRR
+534 HRR
-546 TVIQQMREQLAAHQ
+546 FKSVAA
-560 PLICVTTQL
+560 
-569 IEAGVDISFRCVVRS
+569 
-584 MSGLDH
+584 
-590 AAQAAGRCNRNGEY
+590 
-604 DCCSVYLIQL
+604 
-614 EEEKLAAALKQIEK
+614 
-628 EQEITKKILFFHEKE
+628 
-643 DLLHPQIMQNYFE
+643 
-656 GYLTTFQNQ
+656 
-665 FSYPLPD
+665 
-672 SDHETLL
+672 
-679 RLLSTNSNNA
+679 
-689 KRAEA
+689 
-694 QMHGSVPLRLKNH
+694 
-707 MQAFRTASKKFQ
+707 
-719 VIAEQTTDILVPYG
+719 
-733 AGEKLIL
+733 
-740 DLNGE
+740 
-745 LYGNAFPKLLR
+745 
-756 KAQQYLV
+756 
-763 SVYSGTLKALEAKDA
+763 
-778 LIQLESGILAL
+778 
-789 KSGFYSSEQGICVD
+789 
-803 GMISMEEC
+803 
-811 FL
+811 

>member
-1 MIAIEYISHI
+1 MEYISHI
-11 REWDKKEQTVS
+11 RESDKKEQTVS

-36 QAVQMSHTAW
+36 EAVQMSHTAW

-57 CEDFSKYIRGKSDA
+57 CNDFTEYIRGKSDA

-81 GAKYLFA
+81 GAKYLA
-88 LSQILCKKNAF
+88 NLAIEMYKESRLN
-99 PMDAA
+99 PDAA

-117 HDWITEEGEDYFQKR
+117 HDWLTEDGENYFEKR
-132 ISNRKHDKE
+132 TSIIKQDKE
-141 VICALPEIVS
+141 VECALPEIVS
-151 NETLQKYYQESV
+151 DGTLKKYYQESV

-178 EMIAKGEQEKRNL
+178 EMIAKGEKEKREL
-191 SDDAKSVIPSF
+191 SGDAKCVIPAF

-225 FNDDIVYTSPKES
+225 FNDDIVYTSPKEP
-238 TAVWDDM
+238 TGVWNNM
-245 AKRMQEKCTTFRK
+245 EKQMQKKCTAFRK
-258 KTDAISR
+258 KTDLISR
-265 QRMNISDR
+265 RRMNISDR

-303 IDYSQKHK
+303 IEYSQKHNVN
-311 IDQIFYIAPFN
+311 QIFYIAPFN

-336 GEKNFLEHHSNVF
+336 GEENFLEHHSNVF
-349 SQLEDDEKESE
+349 SRLEENENE
-360 KLSDYQMR
+360 TERLSTYQMR

-427 NFLTHVCGSTV
+427 NFLTHICGSTV

-534 HLSTNMCPAHRR
+534 HLSTNMCPVHRR
-546 TVIQQMREQLAAHQ
+546 TVIQQMREQLSAHQ

-689 KRAEA
+689 KQAEA
-694 QMHGSVPLRLKNH
+694 KMHGSVPLRLKNH
-707 MQAFRTASKKFQ
+707 MQAFRTAGKKFQ

-778 LIQLESGILAL
+778 LIQLESGVLAL
-789 KSGFYSSEQGICVD
+789 KSGYYSLEKGVCAD

>member
-1 MIAIEYISHI
+1 MEYISHI
-11 REWDKKEQTVS
+11 RESDKKEQTVS

-36 QAVQMSHTAW
+36 EAVQMSHTAW
-46 LQGILHDAGKL
+46 LQGILHDVGKL

-117 HDWITEEGEDYFQKR
+117 HDWITEKGEDYFQKR

-151 NETLQKYYQESV
+151 NETLQKYYLESV
-163 KEYDAM
+163 KEYAAM
-169 QQKMEQLYK
+169 QQKINELYK
-178 EMIAKGEQEKRNL
+178 EMIAKGEKEKREL
-191 SDDAKSVIPSF
+191 SGDAKCVIPAF

-225 FNDDIVYTSPKES
+225 FNDDIVYTSPKEP
-238 TAVWDDM
+238 TGVWNNM
-245 AKRMQEKCTTFRK
+245 EKQMQKKCTAFRK
-258 KTDAISR
+258 KTDLISR
-265 QRMNISDR
+265 RRMNISDR

-303 IDYSQKHK
+303 IEYSQKHNVN
-311 IDQIFYIAPFN
+311 QIFYIAPFN

-336 GEKNFLEHHSNVF
+336 GEENFLEHHSNVF
-349 SQLEDDEKESE
+349 SRLEENENETE
-360 KLSDYQMR
+360 KLSTYQMR

-403 RAVIIIDEVQA
+403 RAVMIIDEVQA

-427 NFLTHVCGSTV
+427 NFLTHICGSTV

-447 LEQAAYPILLDKQ
+447 LEQAEYPILLDEQ

-480 SAGEKSFSYEEAAKF
+480 SAGKKSFSYEEAAKF

-534 HLSTNMCPAHRR
+534 HLSTNMCPVHRR
-546 TVIQQMREQLAAHQ
+546 TVIQQMREQLETQQ

-694 QMHGSVPLRLKNH
+694 QMHGSLPLRLKNH
-707 MQAFRTASKKFQ
+707 MQAFRTAGKRFQ

-733 AGEKLIL
+733 AGEELIL
-740 DLNGE
+740 DLNGK
-745 LYGNAFPKLLR
+745 LYENAFPKLLR

-778 LIQLESGILAL
+778 LIQLESGVLAL

-803 GMISMEEC
+803 GMISMDAC

>member
-1 MIAIEYISHI
+1 MEYISHI
-11 REWDKKEQTVS
+11 RESDKKEQTVS

-36 QAVQMSHTAW
+36 EAVQMSHTAW

-57 CEDFSKYIRGKSDA
+57 CNDFTEYIRGKSDA

-81 GAKYLFA
+81 GAKYLA
-88 LSQILCKKNAF
+88 NLAIEMYKESRLN
-99 PMDAA
+99 PDAA

-117 HDWITEEGEDYFQKR
+117 HDWLTEDGENYFEKR
-132 ISNRKHDKE
+132 TSIIKQDKE
-141 VICALPEIVS
+141 VECALPEIVS
-151 NETLQKYYQESV
+151 DGTLKKYYQESV

-178 EMIAKGEQEKRNL
+178 EMIAKGEKEKREL
-191 SDDAKSVIPSF
+191 SGDAKCVIPAF

-225 FNDDIVYTSPKES
+225 FNDDIVYTSPKEP
-238 TAVWDDM
+238 TGVWNNM
-245 AKRMQEKCTTFRK
+245 EKQMQKKCTAFRK
-258 KTDAISR
+258 KTDLISR
-265 QRMNISDR
+265 RRMNISDR

-303 IDYSQKHK
+303 IEYSQKHNVN
-311 IDQIFYIAPFN
+311 QIFYIAPFN

-336 GEKNFLEHHSNVF
+336 GEENFLEHHSNVF
-349 SQLEDDEKESE
+349 SRLEENENE
-360 KLSDYQMR
+360 TERLSTYQMR

-427 NFLTHVCGSTV
+427 NFLTHICGSTV

-534 HLSTNMCPAHRR
+534 HLSTNMCPVHRR
-546 TVIQQMREQLAAHQ
+546 TVIQQMREQLSAHQ

-689 KRAEA
+689 KQAEA
-694 QMHGSVPLRLKNH
+694 KMHGSVPLRLKNH
-707 MQAFRTASKKFQ
+707 MQAFRTAGKRFQ

-733 AGEKLIL
+733 AGEELIL
-740 DLNGE
+740 DLNGK
-745 LYGNAFPKLLR
+745 LYENAFPKLLR

-778 LIQLESGILAL
+778 LIQLESGVLAL

-803 GMISMEEC
+803 GMISMDAC

>member
-11 REWDKKEQTVS
+11 RESDKKEQTVS
-22 EHSNNV
+22 EHCNNV

-57 CEDFSKYIRGKSDA
+57 CNDFTEYIHGESDA
-71 KRGEIDHSYM
+71 QRGEIDHSYM

-151 NETLQKYYQESV
+151 NETLQKYYLESV
-163 KEYDAM
+163 KEYAAM
-169 QQKMEQLYK
+169 QQKIEQLYK
-178 EMIAKGEQEKRNL
+178 KMIAKGEKEKRKL
-191 SDDAKSVIPSF
+191 SDDAKSVIPAF

-238 TAVWDDM
+238 TAVWNDM

-303 IDYSQKHK
+303 IEYSQKHNVN
-311 IDQIFYIAPFN
+311 QIFYIAPFN

-336 GEKNFLEHHSNVF
+336 GEENFLEHHSNVF
-349 SQLEDDEKESE
+349 SRLEENENETE
-360 KLSDYQMR
+360 KLSTYQMR

-427 NFLTHVCGSTV
+427 NFLAHVCGSTV

-447 LEQAAYPILLDKQ
+447 LEQAEYPILLDEQ

-480 SAGEKSFSYEEAAKF
+480 SAGKKSFSYEDAADF
-495 CTQQYQE
+495 CTEQYQK

-534 HLSTNMCPAHRR
+534 HLSTNMCPVHRR
-546 TVIQQMREQLAAHQ
+546 TVIQQMREQLETQQ

-614 EEEKLAAALKQIEK
+614 KEEKLAAALKQIEK

-694 QMHGSVPLRLKNH
+694 QMHGSLPLRLKNH
-707 MQAFRTASKKFQ
+707 MQAFRTAGKKFQ

-733 AGEKLIL
+733 AGEELIL
-740 DLNGE
+740 DLNGK
-745 LYGNAFPKLLR
+745 LYENVFPKLLR

-778 LIQLESGILAL
+778 LIQLESGVLAL

-803 GMISMEEC
+803 GMISMDAC

>member
-1 MIAIEYISHI
+1 MEYISHI
-11 REWDKKEQTVS
+11 RESDKKEQTVS

-36 QAVQMSHTAW
+36 EAVQMSHTAW

-57 CEDFSKYIRGKSDA
+57 CNDFTEYIRGKSDA

-81 GAKYLFA
+81 GAKYLA
-88 LSQILCKKNAF
+88 NLAIEMYKESRLN
-99 PMDAA
+99 PDAA

-117 HDWITEEGEDYFQKR
+117 HDWLTEDGENYFEKR
-132 ISNRKHDKE
+132 TSIIKQDKE
-141 VICALPEIVS
+141 VECALPEIVS
-151 NETLQKYYQESV
+151 DGTLKKYYQESV

-178 EMIAKGEQEKRNL
+178 EMIAKGEKEKREL
-191 SDDAKSVIPSF
+191 SGDAKCVIPAF

-225 FNDDIVYTSPKES
+225 FNDDIVYTSPKEP
-238 TAVWDDM
+238 TGVWNNM
-245 AKRMQEKCTTFRK
+245 EKQMQKKCTAFRK
-258 KTDAISR
+258 KTDLISR
-265 QRMNISDR
+265 RRMNISDR

-303 IDYSQKHK
+303 IEYSQKHNVN
-311 IDQIFYIAPFN
+311 QIFYIAPFN

-336 GEKNFLEHHSNVF
+336 GEENFLEHHSNVF
-349 SQLEDDEKESE
+349 SRLEENENE
-360 KLSDYQMR
+360 TERLSTYQMR

-403 RAVIIIDEVQA
+403 RAVMIIDEVQA

-427 NFLTHVCGSTV
+427 NFLTHICGSTV

-447 LEQAAYPILLDKQ
+447 LEQAEYPILLDEQ

-480 SAGEKSFSYEEAAKF
+480 SAGKKSFSYEEAAKF

-534 HLSTNMCPAHRR
+534 HLSTNMCPVHRR
-546 TVIQQMREQLAAHQ
+546 TVIQQMREQLETQQ

-694 QMHGSVPLRLKNH
+694 QMHGSLPLRLKNH
-707 MQAFRTASKKFQ
+707 MQAFRTAGKRFQ

-733 AGEKLIL
+733 AGEELIL
-740 DLNGE
+740 DLNGK
-745 LYGNAFPKLLR
+745 LYENAFPKLLR

-778 LIQLESGILAL
+778 LIQLESGVLAL

-803 GMISMEEC
+803 GMISMDAC

>member
-36 QAVQMSHTAW
+36 QAVQMSNTAW

-57 CEDFSKYIRGKSDA
+57 CTDFAEYIRGKSDA

-81 GAKYLFA
+81 GAKYLA
-88 LSQILCKKNAF
+88 NLAIELYKESRLN
-99 PMDAA
+99 PDAA

-117 HDWITEEGEDYFQKR
+117 HDWLTEDGENYFEKR
-132 ISNRKHDKE
+132 TSIIKQDKE
-141 VICALPEIVS
+141 VECALPEIVS
-151 NETLQKYYQESV
+151 DGTLKKYYLESV
-163 KEYDAM
+163 KEYAAM
-169 QQKMEQLYK
+169 QQKINELYK
-178 EMIAKGEQEKRNL
+178 EMIAKGEKEKREL
-191 SDDAKSVIPSF
+191 SGDAKCVIPAF

-225 FNDDIVYTSPKES
+225 FNDDIVYTSPKEP
-238 TAVWDDM
+238 TGVWNDM
-245 AKRMQEKCTTFRK
+245 AKRMQEKCTAFRK
-258 KTDAISR
+258 KTDAISC

-303 IDYSQKHK
+303 IEYSQKHNVN
-311 IDQIFYIAPFN
+311 QIFYIAPFN

-336 GEKNFLEHHSNVF
+336 GEENFLEHHSNVF
-349 SQLEDDEKESE
+349 SRLEENENETE

-380 LVQFLNALFDGKSSS
+380 LVQFLNVLFDGKSSS

-403 RAVIIIDEVQA
+403 RAVMIIDEVQA

-427 NFLTHVCGSTV
+427 NFLTHICGSTV

-447 LEQAAYPILLDKQ
+447 LEQAEYPILLDEQ

-472 AFRRTVLH
+472 VFRRTVLH
-480 SAGEKSFSYEEAAKF
+480 AAGKKPFSYEEAADF
-495 CTQQYQE
+495 CTEQYQK

-525 RNGASATVL
+525 RNGEFATVL

-614 EEEKLAAALKQIEK
+614 EEEKLAAALKQIAD

-694 QMHGSVPLRLKNH
+694 QIHGSLPLRLKNH
-707 MQAFRTASKKFQ
+707 MQAFRTAGKKFQ

-778 LIQLESGILAL
+778 LIQLESGVLAL

>member
-1 MIAIEYISHI
+1 MEYISHI
-11 REWDKKEQTVS
+11 RESDKKEQTVS

-36 QAVQMSHTAW
+36 EAVQMSHTAW

-57 CEDFSKYIRGKSDA
+57 CNDFTEYIRGKSDA

-81 GAKYLFA
+81 GAKYLA
-88 LSQILCKKNAF
+88 NLAIEMYKESRLN
-99 PMDAA
+99 PDAA

-117 HDWITEEGEDYFQKR
+117 HDWLTEDGENYFEKR
-132 ISNRKHDKE
+132 TSIIKQDKE
-141 VICALPEIVS
+141 VECALPEIVS
-151 NETLQKYYQESV
+151 DGTLKKYYQESV

-178 EMIAKGEQEKRNL
+178 EMIAKGEKEKREL
-191 SDDAKSVIPSF
+191 SGDAKCVIPAF

-225 FNDDIVYTSPKES
+225 FNDDIVYTSPKEP
-238 TAVWDDM
+238 TGVWNNM
-245 AKRMQEKCTTFRK
+245 EKQMQKKCTAFRK
-258 KTDAISR
+258 KTDLISR
-265 QRMNISDR
+265 RRMNISDR

-303 IDYSQKHK
+303 IEYSQKHNVN
-311 IDQIFYIAPFN
+311 QIFYIAPFN

-336 GEKNFLEHHSNVF
+336 GEENFLEHHSNVF
-349 SQLEDDEKESE
+349 SRLEENENETE
-360 KLSDYQMR
+360 KLSTYQMR

-427 NFLTHVCGSTV
+427 NFLTHICGSTV

-447 LEQAAYPILLDKQ
+447 LEQAEYPILLDEQ

-480 SAGEKSFSYEEAAKF
+480 SAGKKSFSYEEAAKF

-534 HLSTNMCPAHRR
+534 HLSTNMCPVHRR
-546 TVIQQMREQLAAHQ
+546 TVIQQMREQLETQQ

-694 QMHGSVPLRLKNH
+694 QMHGSLPLRLKNH
-707 MQAFRTASKKFQ
+707 MQAFRTAGKKFQ

-733 AGEKLIL
+733 AGEELIL
-740 DLNGE
+740 DLNGK
-745 LYGNAFPKLLR
+745 LYENAFPKLLR

-778 LIQLESGILAL
+778 LIQLESGVLAL

-803 GMISMEEC
+803 GMISMDAC

>member
-151 NETLQKYYQESV
+151 NETLQKYYLESV
-163 KEYDAM
+163 KEYAAM

-178 EMIAKGEQEKRNL
+178 EMIAKGEQEKREL
-191 SDDAKSVIPSF
+191 SGDAKSVIPAF
-202 YQGFLERLM
+202 YHGFLERLM

-238 TAVWDDM
+238 TAVWNDM
-245 AKRMQEKCTTFRK
+245 AKRMQEKCTAFRK

-303 IDYSQKHK
+303 IEYSQKHNVN
-311 IDQIFYIAPFN
+311 QIFYIAPFN

-336 GEKNFLEHHSNVF
+336 GEENFLEHHSNVF
-349 SQLEDDEKESE
+349 SRLEENENE
-360 KLSDYQMR
+360 TERLSTYQMR

-380 LVQFLNALFDGKSSS
+380 LVQFLNVLFDGKSSS

-414 IPAKCIHLFNLAM
+414 IPAKCIHLFNLTM
-427 NFLTHVCGSTV
+427 NFLTHICGSTV

-447 LEQAAYPILLDKQ
+447 LEQAAYPILLDEQ

-534 HLSTNMCPAHRR
+534 HLSTNMCPVHRR

-614 EEEKLAAALKQIEK
+614 EEEKLAAALKQIAD

-643 DLLHPQIMQNYFE
+643 DLLHPEIMQCYFE
-656 GYLTTFQNQ
+656 NYLTTFQNQ
-665 FSYPLPD
+665 FSYLLPELGN
-672 SDHETLL
+672 ETLL
-679 RLLSTNSNNA
+679 RLLSTNSNNV

-694 QMHGSVPLRLKNH
+694 KTHKNIPPRLRNH
-707 MQAFRTASKKFQ
+707 AQAFRTAGKKFQ

-733 AGEKLIL
+733 EGNNLISG
-740 DLNGE
+740 LNGE
-745 LYGNAFPKLLR
+745 LYGNEYSKLLR

-763 SVYSGTLKALEAKDA
+763 SVYSETLKALEAKDA

>member
-1 MIAIEYISHI
+1 MAEYISHI
-11 REWDKKEQTVS
+11 RESDKKEQTVS

-57 CEDFSKYIRGKSDA
+57 CNDFTEYIRGKSDA

-81 GAKYLFA
+81 GAKYLA
-88 LSQILCKKNAF
+88 NLAIEMYKESRLN
-99 PMDAA
+99 PDAA

-117 HDWITEEGEDYFQKR
+117 HDWLTEDGENYFEKR
-132 ISNRKHDKE
+132 TSIIKQDKE
-141 VICALPEIVS
+141 VECALPEIVS
-151 NETLQKYYQESV
+151 DGTLKKYYQESV

-178 EMIAKGEQEKRNL
+178 EMIAKGEKEKREL
-191 SDDAKSVIPSF
+191 SGDAKCVIPAF

-225 FNDDIVYTSPKES
+225 FNDDIVYTSPKEP
-238 TAVWDDM
+238 TGVWNNM
-245 AKRMQEKCTTFRK
+245 EKQMQKKCTAFRK
-258 KTDAISR
+258 KTDLISR
-265 QRMNISDR
+265 RRMNISDR

-303 IDYSQKHK
+303 IEYSQKHNVN
-311 IDQIFYIAPFN
+311 QIFYIAPFN

-336 GEKNFLEHHSNVF
+336 GEENFLEHHSNVF
-349 SQLEDDEKESE
+349 SRLEENENE
-360 KLSDYQMR
+360 TERLSTYQMR

-427 NFLTHVCGSTV
+427 NFLTHICGSTV

-534 HLSTNMCPAHRR
+534 HLSTNMCPVHRR
-546 TVIQQMREQLAAHQ
+546 TVIQQMREQLSAHQ

-689 KRAEA
+689 KQAEA
-694 QMHGSVPLRLKNH
+694 KMHGSVPLRLKNH
-707 MQAFRTASKKFQ
+707 MQAFRTAGKKFQ

-778 LIQLESGILAL
+778 LIQLESGVLAL
-789 KSGFYSSEQGICVD
+789 KSGYYSLEKGVCAD